1 MITDKQKEIA
11 AKNIKQYRK
20 ILGYNQTQFA
30 KELGYGKST
39 IGDWENGNIP
49 NDIARL
55 EDIAEQLNMSIEEL
69 LNEEKE
75 YEIPE
80 EYRQIASEM
89 FEKLFIDLVLI
100 PDSVKEQNMM
110 IEELYKK
117 HLNIIKIEEQI
128 DFGKKIDDT
137 INLIELYE
145 KYCDKNITCVINS
158 LKLYLYL
165 NIFSKPYLEEDC
177 DNLDIFDIDLK
188 VITKI
193 EHQIKKKKINDKKRK
208 NIRIANEFIIKKQRK
223 IFEKIKYLKKDK
235 EHNELADIYLAL
247 LYMMNVINREN
258 TPKQNKKM
266 GEELFLIAVETENK
280 FININIPGEPE
291 V

>member
-80 EYRQIASEM
+80 EYRQIVSEM
-89 FEKLFIDLVLI
+89 FENLFIDLVLI
-100 PDSVKEQNMM
+100 PDSVKEQNIM

-128 DFGKKIDDT
+128 NFRKKIDDT

-177 DNLDIFDIDLK
+177 DDLDIFDIDLK
-188 VITKI
+188 IITKI
-193 EHQIKKKKINDKKRK
+193 EHQIKKKKVNDKERK

-258 TPKQNKKM
+258 TPKQNKKI